1 MYTVYVFTV
10 YVNSTWQMGDE
21 LLKKQH

>member
-10 YVNSTWQMGDE
+10 YVNSTSQMGDE